1 MCSLNQAKT
10 YLPCIKFQGLFEIAA
25 KIFSRVFLFCF
36 VLFCFLVL
44 CLVFEEGAIA
54 ASKCQISVY
63 KILKYIS
70 I

>member
-36 VLFCFLVL
+36 CFVLFFSSVL
-44 CLVFEEGAIA
+44 
-54 ASKCQISVY
+54 
-63 KILKYIS
+63 S